1 MATDKDT
8 LIFQREGT
16 TIRKDLYSDFGI
28 KTTSAPLFVPGDTK
42 ELPSRDWPEED
53 GVDVYVPNIIPL
65 KSYIVDISVV
75 YNGGQGTF
83 QSKLDSLASYLLTGG
98 SELNIYSPYS
108 ATSCKG
114 AHFVG
119 FSDFSFTSDSA
130 TGDIAEFKIK
140 FKVAKP
146 KERFTL

>member
-28 KTTSAPLFVPGDTK
+28 KTTSVPLFVPGDTK
-42 ELPSRDWPEED
+42 ELPSRDWSEED
-53 GVDVYVPNIIPL
+53 GLDVYVPNIIPL
-65 KSYIVDISVV
+65 KAYIIDVSVV
-75 YNGGQGTF
+75 YSGEQGSF

-98 SELNIYSPYS
+98 SYLNIYSPYS
-108 ATSCKG
+108 STSCKG

-119 FSDFSFTSDSA
+119 FSDFSFTSDSS

-140 FKVAKP
+140 FKVTKP